1 MEQKF
6 IDEMCRCPYCFK
18 KFSPEAVQFKAM
30 TMYTEQD
37 LEDFSDSERGYPVQ
51 KILESV
57 SRF

>member
-37 LEDFSDSERGYPVQ
+37 LEDFSDSEREAKKLYMEREDT
-51 KILESV
+51 L
-57 SRF
+57 

>member
-37 LEDFSDSERGYPVQ
+37 LEDFSDSEREAKKLYMELSL
-51 KILESV
+51 IHI
-57 SRF
+57 